1 MAKKPKEKKLA
12 SSGKRVL
19 TETDSKRVARGKDMY
34 GYGEQ
39 KRPLNLSLTPKAI
52 DILNKVA
59 NRRQLSKSELVEK
72 WAREDL
78 IVLLDTSESD

>member
-1 MAKKPKEKKLA
+1 MPKKSQEKKIT

-19 TETDSKRVARGKDMY
+19 AESVARGEDMY

-59 NRRQLSKSELVEK
+59 NRRQLF
-72 WAREDL
+72 
-78 IVLLDTSESD
+78 